1 MSKTVSIQTALEL
14 ACSAQRIY
22 GQYRKEL
29 ETVYGDDGH
38 VIELKHPNKTL
49 INVALGIVPWGNEAN
64 PRLRPINIPICEED
78 KILAEQIKKHFKKLM
93 FAAIKGDNDFFIE
106 VNGLLNS
113 QQIPFNK
120 IGFIACLPSVYERDV
135 VETKVN
141 RLLKTCVNEYLTEP
155 GASIKDM
162 DAEIIQ
168 CRRSKNFDAWNVYA
182 IINHRLVSW
191 FSKTEISLGHCVII
205 KAKVK
210 EHRIHWKYS
219 RSETRLNY
227 VKSAQ

>member
-1 MSKTVSIQTALEL
+1 MSKTVSVQTVLEL

-29 ETVYGDDGH
+29 ETVYSDDGH

-49 INVALGIVPWGNEAN
+49 INVALGIVPWGNESN
-64 PRLRPINIPICEED
+64 PRLRPINIPVCEED

-113 QQIPFNK
+113 QQMPVNK

-135 VETKVN
+135 VETKIN
-141 RLLKTCVNEYLTEP
+141 RLLKTCVNEYLAET
-155 GASIKDM
+155 GTSIKDM

-168 CRRSKNFDAWNVYA
+168 CRRSNNFDAWNVCA

-191 FSKTEISLGHCVII
+191 FSKTEISVGPCVIV

-210 EHRIHWKYS
+210 EHRIHWKYG